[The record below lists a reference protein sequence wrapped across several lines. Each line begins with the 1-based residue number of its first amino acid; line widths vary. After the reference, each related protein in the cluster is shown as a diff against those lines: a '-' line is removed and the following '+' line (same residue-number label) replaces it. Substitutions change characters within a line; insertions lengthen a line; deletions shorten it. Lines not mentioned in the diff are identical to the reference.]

1 MSAFKDPFSDGIKL
15 GSCSCGKH
23 HSQAAHDAALAKAA
37 DLPVEANEES
47 LNRRTIESAIM
58 RAVFP
63 DDGERRRFLRAVGRS
78 LQRHQRVC
86 IG

>member
-37 DLPVEANEES
+37 DLPVEANEEA
-47 LNRRTIESAIM
+47 LNRR
-58 RAVFP
+58 P
-63 DDGERRRFLRAVGRS
+63 WPRRRARWR
-78 LQRHQRVC
+78 RRT
-86 IG
+86 

>member
-23 HSQAAHDAALAKAA
+23 HSQAAHDAALVKAA
-37 DLPVEANEES
+37 DLPVEANEEA

-63 DDGERRRFLRAVGRS
+63 YDG
-78 LQRHQRVC
+78 
-86 IG
+86 